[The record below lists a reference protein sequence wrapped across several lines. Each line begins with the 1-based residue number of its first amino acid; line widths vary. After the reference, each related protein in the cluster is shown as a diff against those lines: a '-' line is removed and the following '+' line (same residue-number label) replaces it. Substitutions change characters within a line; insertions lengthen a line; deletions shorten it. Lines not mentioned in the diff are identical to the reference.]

1 MTTPVP
7 TNMVA
12 ATGAETIPAATAA
25 VAVAETTTAV
35 PTVFKVCFTLKSPF
49 SSVNNDVIPL
59 SIPLPKCSAFSPNV
73 KLPSFFLTFLGEFFL
88 SVLLK

>member
-7 TNMVA
+7 TSPIA
-12 ATGAETIPAATAA
+12 ITGAETIPAATTADAAA
-25 VAVAETTTAV
+25 VTIIAV

-49 SSVNNDVIPL
+49 SSVNIEVMPFN
-59 SIPLPKCSAFSPNV
+59 IPLPICLAFSPNV